1 MAKVKVLIDSLE
13 HDGKRCKPGELID
26 IEDPAQ
32 LVQLGAVEPAKE
44 QKEPKEPKEP
54 KPETKPPVK

>member
-13 HDGKRCKPGELID
+13 HDGKRRKPGELID

-32 LVQLGAVEPAKE
+32 LVQLGAVEPV
-44 QKEPKEPKEP
+44 KEPKEP
-54 KPETKPPVK
+54 KPETKPPAK

>member
-13 HDGKRCKPGELID
+13 HDGKRRMPGELID

-32 LVQLGAVEPAKE
+32 LIRLGAVEPVKE

-54 KPETKPPVK
+54 KPPVK

>member
-13 HDGKRCKPGELID
+13 HDGKRRKPGELID
-26 IEDPAQ
+26 VEDPTQ
-32 LVQLGAVEPAKE
+32 LVLLGAVEPTKE

-54 KPETKPPVK
+54 KPPVK